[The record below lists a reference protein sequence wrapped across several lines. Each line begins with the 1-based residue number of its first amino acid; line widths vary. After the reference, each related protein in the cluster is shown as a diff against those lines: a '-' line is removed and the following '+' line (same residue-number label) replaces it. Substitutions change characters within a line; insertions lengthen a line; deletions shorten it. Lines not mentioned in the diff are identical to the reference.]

1 MSDVDL
7 FGGSDTTITD
17 DDGGD
22 GIDSGG
28 PPRNTV
34 QPAADPTI
42 GGALHAHPMDDVV
55 VQPAASVEP
64 PLPPLLPPPSTT
76 LTVGRA
82 LFTRAIS
89 DDTEGSGGGETKGED
104 VPTPLPPP
112 HPPAASSLAARPV
125 KTLPRPAYDGDKLA
139 LVKLSGAPGLVG
151 VDEARELIAR
161 GIDIDVQDEH
171 GRTALV
177 CASTRNHENIV
188 KLLVRAGA
196 SLHGGRRADFVTEEQ
211 LAELQEAFS
220 LFDRSGDGTIAS
232 SDLGRVL
239 RSLAQNP
246 TETELR
252 DMINEVDVDGS
263 GTIDFLD
270 FVILS
275 SRGWRRAEHE
285 DHDIIDMFRLF
296 DRDGS
301 GFISAAEL
309 RHVMVNGFGEKITDE
324 VEQTINA
331 AGGDGEGQVNYE
343 EFTRMMMELP

>member
-7 FGGSDTTITD
+7 FGGSDTTLTD

-28 PPRNTV
+28 PPRNTDA
-34 QPAADPTI
+34 P
-42 GGALHAHPMDDVV
+42 PMDDVV

-64 PLPPLLPPPSTT
+64 PLPSTT

-139 LVKLSGAPGLVG
+139 LVKLSGAPGLVA

-239 RSLAQNP
+239 RSQAQNL